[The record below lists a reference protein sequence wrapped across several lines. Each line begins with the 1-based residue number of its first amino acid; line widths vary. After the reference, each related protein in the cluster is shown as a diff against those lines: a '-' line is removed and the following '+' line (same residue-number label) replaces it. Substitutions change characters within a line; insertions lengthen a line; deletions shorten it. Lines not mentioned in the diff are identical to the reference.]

1 MTYQRF
7 RLPEPGSPLATV
19 ATVATLPE
27 ETEPSAEG
35 VASDPADQ
43 QDAGFEERAAIIEH
57 DGGVP
62 REWAE
67 GFARLD
73 VMKPAAGF
81 SQGRWR
87 QLIDDGGHFIDRWA
101 ATAAAMGWSA
111 IDVFGLHPDAPA
123 ARYDGMGLVP
133 LISGG
138 EVVAIEV
145 GHATIRAPGG
155 SCLTYYLRRQTSTG
169 IAVWDLLPKA
179 KP

>member
-7 RLPEPGSPLATV
+7 RLPEPRSSLATV

-27 ETEPSAEG
+27 KPVPSAEG
-35 VASDPADQ
+35 VASDPADHTGA
-43 QDAGFEERAAIIEH
+43 DFEERAAIIEH
-57 DGGVP
+57 DGGIP

-73 VMKPAAGF
+73 AMKPLAGF
-81 SQGRWR
+81 HQDRWR
-87 QLIDDGGHFIDRWA
+87 QLIDDAGRFIDRWA

-111 IDVFGLHPDAPA
+111 VDVFGLHPRAPA

-145 GHATIRAPGG
+145 GHATIRTPGG

-169 IAVWDLLPKA
+169 VPVWELA
-179 KP
+179 GRTGS